1 MDDASSEE
9 DQKGVSPF
17 SVSAVGEDDLA
28 DLLPLLRGYCDFY
41 EVSPTDDALLT
52 MCRAL
57 IADPERDGVQLL
69 ARGDDGRA
77 VGFATIFWSWQTLDT
92 GRIGVMNDLFV
103 HENARGTGLADELIR
118 ACAAR
123 AREHGAVNLVW
134 ETARD
139 NRRAQKVYDRVGGK
153 ASIWI
158 SSHPPVATTQAESA
172 QLVKPTVAFNG

>member
-1 MDDASSEE
+1 MAHTI
-9 DQKGVSPF
+9 
-17 SVSAVGEDDLA
+17 ATVGEADLA

-41 EVSPTDDALLT
+41 EVDPTDDALLA

-69 ARGDDGRA
+69 ARDAAGRA

-103 HENARGTGLADELIR
+103 HDDARGTGLADELIR

-123 AREHGAVNLVW
+123 AHEHGAVNLVW

-139 NRRAQKVYDRVGGK
+139 NRRAQKVYDRVGGQ
-153 ASIWI
+153 ASMWI
-158 SSHPPVATTQAESA
+158 SYELPTAPSSSA
-172 QLVKPTVAFNG
+172 QPE

>member
-1 MDDASSEE
+1 MAH
-9 DQKGVSPF
+9 
-17 SVSAVGEDDLA
+17 AIATVGEGDLA

-41 EVSPTDDALLT
+41 EVAPTDEALLA

-57 IADPERDGVQLL
+57 IADPEREGVQLL
-69 ARGDDGRA
+69 ARDDDGRA

-103 HENARGTGLADELIR
+103 HEDARGTGLADDLIR

-123 AREHGAVNLVW
+123 AHEHGAVNLVW
-134 ETARD
+134 ETARS

-153 ASIWI
+153 AAMWI
-158 SSHPPVATTQAESA
+158 TYELPAAPA
-172 QLVKPTVAFNG
+172 

>member
-1 MDDASSEE
+1 MDARSAE
-9 DQKGVSPF
+9 DPEGVSPF
-17 SVSAVGEDDLA
+17 TVVAVGEADLA

-41 EVSPTDDALLT
+41 EVTPTDDALLA

-57 IADPERDGVQLL
+57 IADPDRDGVQLL
-69 ARGDDGRA
+69 ARDAGGNA
-77 VGFATIFWSWQTLDT
+77 VGFATIFWCWQTLDT

-103 HENARGTGLADELIR
+103 HEDARGTGLADELIR

-123 AREHGAVNLVW
+123 AHEHGAVTLTW

-153 ASIWI
+153 ASMWI
-158 SSHPPVATTQAESA
+158 SYELPTAPSSSA
-172 QLVKPTVAFNG
+172 QPE

>member
-1 MDDASSEE
+1 MAHSI
-9 DQKGVSPF
+9 
-17 SVSAVGEDDLA
+17 ATVGEADLA

-41 EVSPTDDALLT
+41 EVNPTDDALLA

-69 ARGDDGRA
+69 ARDAGGRA

-103 HENARGTGLADELIR
+103 HDDARGTGLADELIR

-123 AREHGAVNLVW
+123 AHAHGAVNLVW

-139 NRRAQKVYDRVGGK
+139 NRRAQKVYDRVGGQ
-153 ASIWI
+153 ASMWI
-158 SSHPPVATTQAESA
+158 SYELPTAPSSSA
-172 QLVKPTVAFNG
+172 QPE